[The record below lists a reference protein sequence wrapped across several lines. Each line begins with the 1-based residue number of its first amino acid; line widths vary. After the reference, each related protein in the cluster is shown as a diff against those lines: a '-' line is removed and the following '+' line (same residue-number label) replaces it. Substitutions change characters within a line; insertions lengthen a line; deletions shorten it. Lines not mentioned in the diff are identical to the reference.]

1 MTISAPVFDI
11 QRFSLH
17 DGPGIRTLVFL
28 KGCALHCPW
37 CQNPESQDHR
47 SVIAFH
53 RDRCSESFACES
65 ACPEGAIHRTGF
77 RVDRARC
84 TLCARCVEACA
95 SGALRLVGE
104 EHTPEQLME
113 KLRAD
118 LPYYDS
124 SGGGVTF
131 TGGEPTLHP
140 RFLDRMLELCAEQ
153 SIHTNLE
160 TAGVFSLDQWAPILA
175 KFDLIYFDLKI
186 LDAEQH
192 DRQLGGGY
200 RKIRKN
206 AIALVEMGL
215 PVEFRMPVIP
225 GFTDTEENIE
235 RVVDFLQRLE
245 KTGLHLLAYHNMGE
259 AKIDLI
265 QGSQPRLGLARASD
279 ERLDEV
285 RSAFRSRGI
294 DILNAR

>member
-1 MTISAPVFDI
+1 MTIVAPVFDI

-47 SVIAFH
+47 SIIAFH
-53 RDRCSESFACES
+53 RDRCDESFECERV
-65 ACPEGAIHRTGF
+65 CPDDAIERTGF
-77 RVDRARC
+77 RIAQAMC
-84 TLCARCVEACA
+84 TLCSRCVDACP
-95 SGALRLVGE
+95 SGALRVIGE
-104 EHTPEQLME
+104 THTPEQLME

-118 LPYYDS
+118 IPYYES

-140 RFLDRMLELCAEQ
+140 HFLDRVLDLCVAEN
-153 SIHTNLE
+153 IHCNLE
-160 TAGVFSLDQWAPILA
+160 TAGVFSLDRWAPILA
-175 KFDLIYFDLKI
+175 KLDLIYFDLKI

-192 DRQLGGGY
+192 RRKLGEGY
-200 RKIRKN
+200 ERIMKN
-206 AIALVEMGL
+206 AMALVEMGL

-225 GFTDTEENIE
+225 GFTDSEENIE
-235 RVVDFLQRLE
+235 RVVEFLQRCE
-245 KTGLHLLAYHNMGE
+245 KTGVHLLAYHNMGE
-259 AKIDLI
+259 AKIDI
-265 QGSQPRLGLARASD
+265 VQGSQPRLGLARLDD

-285 RSAFRSRGI
+285 RSAFRARGI
-294 DILNAR
+294 SILNAE